1 MELVATSKY
10 KVIGEAQV
18 RLSEQGASPLYLP
31 SRIRRCIAEQVG
43 RILRSQAKRR
53 ACYYDVLRVVHHTGV
68 EGPLDKLVKTVGL
81 TLAKFQGQYYRWAL
95 IRQILRLFRRYY
107 YLFGLDLSV
116 LTQIPYTQMVKPE
129 IKAFIFPYA
138 PDDGQVIRLT
148 PHHQSLE
155 IQMKLP
161 TSRHPRTTHDWIWT
175 TFSLPIPTKIYCRL
189 QPTNLKPHLPTLR
202 YLTLK
207 SGLTLPF
214 WNLDGLLSARPP
226 PRARGRG

>member
-1 MELVATSKY
+1 MPRITQSYPLKLPQDPQFRQQLDWLFELGHQAAQHLLERLWSDTWVELVATSKNKAY

-18 RLSEQGASPLYLP
+18 RLSEQGGPPLYLP

-81 TLAKFQGQYYRWAL
+81 TLAKFQGRYYRWAL
-95 IRQILRLFRRYY
+95 IRQILRLFRQYY
-107 YLFGLDLSV
+107 YRFGLDFSV

-148 PHHQSLE
+148 PHQQALE
-155 IQMKLP
+155 VQMKLP
-161 TSRHPRTTHDWIWT
+161 TSR
-175 TFSLPIPTKIYCRL
+175 LP
-189 QPTNLKPHLPTLR
+189 
-202 YLTLK
+202 
-207 SGLTLPF
+207 G
-214 WNLDGLLSARPP
+214 SAH
-226 PRARGRG
+226 G